1 MFLEYMF
8 LEIRIRI
15 YVFGNLLNTPE
26 FYRTMHQR
34 SANLIMIVR
43 LNAMFHRYLLET
55 KYA

>member
-1 MFLEYMF
+1 MF

-26 FYRTMHQR
+26 FYRTMRQR